1 MGQINDLFT
10 QRLTPKMA
18 IIVYN
23 SNDNHYY
30 LEEREIREG
39 RMCAGIPL
47 TEKKIADIIDTL
59 AKYDGVE
66 LVHGRIPE
74 CLLYADSRAGH
85 EKYVW
90 YRKPEKHRLYFSKN
104 LGIED
109 GEMWVPGL
117 VWVLKNGKLSM
128 YAYKG
133 RKPGKL
139 YCAPFFNV
147 YPDYVCLGSAKAE
160 APKEMTY
167 EAIIAY
173 YEELFWNSAFSHLGG
188 GNPVKGNLSM
198 ITKNCIKTGCRFPE
212 EELVPVKV
220 KLEDLLK

>member
-10 QRLTPKMA
+10 ERLTPKMA

-23 SNDNHYY
+23 GNNHYY
-30 LEEREIREG
+30 LEEREIRKG
-39 RMCAGIPL
+39 RMCAGVPL
-47 TEKKIADIIDTL
+47 TEKKIADIMDTL
-59 AKYDGVE
+59 AKSDGVE
-66 LVHGRIPE
+66 LVHGCIPE

-90 YRKPEKHRLYFSKN
+90 YRKPQKHRLYFSKN

-109 GEMWVPGL
+109 GEMWAPGL
-117 VWVLKNGKLSM
+117 VWVLKNGGLSM

-139 YCAPFFNV
+139 YRAPFFNV

-160 APKEMTY
+160 ALGKQDLFINSTLAQHGSHMLWRLFTN
-167 EAIIAY
+167 AY
-173 YEELFWNSAFSHLGG
+173 IECQGLYL
-188 GNPVKGNLSM
+188 NLSSM
-198 ITKNCIKTGCRFPE
+198 NVNPIK
-212 EELVPVKV
+212 L
-220 KLEDLLK
+220 